1 MINFTQDIFIRFFT
15 VIFNNMPK
23 DNVWNMLAYIL
34 FISFI
39 LEIGIIFLRRSAKN
53 LIRKIMW

>member
-53 LIRKIMW
+53 LIRKIM

>member
-1 MINFTQDIFIRFFT
+1 MINFIQDIFISFFT

-53 LIRKIMW
+53 LIRKIM